1 MSVGVI
7 QNIMVE
13 TVKKM
18 STKVDFLLFFNLN
31 KVETVKKMSTEVDQK
46 RTGRT
51 GSLKL

>member
-31 KVETVKKMSTEVDQK
+31 KVETVKKMSTEVDV
-46 RTGRT
+46 
-51 GSLKL
+51 LVLALIAELIL